1 MRFDGHRD
9 DRDHRDG
16 RDDSLGPLW
25 PDKDLA
31 AAVDVAEL
39 FCDALADR
47 QRYRKTLESL
57 VVPASRL
64 AWGDFHAAARILQ
77 SIPARRVTDVHSP
90 HGNPDVAH
98 VDLGSATNPLAVAVL
113 KLVWSPQ
120 LQAWLVDSLH

>member
-9 DRDHRDG
+9 GLEGGAD
-16 RDDSLGPLW
+16 PLR
-25 PDKDLA
+25 PERDLA

-39 FCDALADR
+39 FCAALADWR
-47 QRYRKTLESL
+47 RFRLTLASL
-57 VVPASRL
+57 VAPGSRL
-64 AWGDFHAAARILQ
+64 ARGDFHVPARILQ
-77 SIPARRVTDVHSP
+77 SLPAWRVTDVHSP
-90 HGNPDVAH
+90 PGNPDVAH